1 MTESRPVADED
12 WPTAE
17 DAAKTCP
24 VPHRAMPLHGPRLQH
39 DPSGLYREMRERY
52 GAISP
57 VELVDGVPAWL
68 VLGYREIQQVAGNG
82 ELFSRDPRLWNGWDT
97 IPENWGLLSLV
108 GRVRSVG
115 LIEGDEH
122 RRRARA
128 VSHALEGVEHFELQQ
143 LSEQV
148 ADWLIDEFATTGSAD
163 LMHFAHRL
171 PVRVLAEVLGV
182 LDEVLDDRDVV
193 INAAGS
199 LPEDLNK
206 LWRAREPRQ
215 YHVE

>member
-68 VLGYREIQQVAGNG
+68 VLGYHEIQQVAANG
-82 ELFSRDPRLWNGWDT
+82 ELFARDPRLWSGWET
-97 IPENWGLLSLV
+97 VPEDWGLMSYV

-115 LIEGDEH
+115 L
-122 RRRARA
+122 
-128 VSHALEGVEHFELQQ
+128 LEG
-143 LSEQV
+143 
-148 ADWLIDEFATTGSAD
+148 
-163 LMHFAHRL
+163 
-171 PVRVLAEVLGV
+171 AE
-182 LDEVLDDRDVV
+182 
-193 INAAGS
+193 
-199 LPEDLNK
+199 
-206 LWRAREPRQ
+206 
-215 YHVE
+215 